1 VCLLTLVP
9 SAVSGRRK
17 LVLLPG
23 EVARSVRGD
32 DCLEAAAEQLIRYW
46 QRIPANHDFPPPGP
60 GRALHPEERANKR
73 TAHTDLWDHTHFCPD
88 CLVSC
93 VTNLPRHAVR
103 GRPGAAR
110 SGPDASTRQR
120 DSPGGSTAP
129 ALSSR
134 PVRCPA
140 DAPDSPRPQCSR
152 PFKTMPKH
160 HLGGKL

>member
-1 VCLLTLVP
+1 VHCTPKSGLTKGQHTHGSLG
-9 SAVSGRRK
+9 SYA
-17 LVLLPG
+17 LLPG
-23 EVARSVRGD
+23 LSGELCNKSATTRRAR
-32 DCLEAAAEQLIRYW
+32 
-46 QRIPANHDFPPPGP
+46 P
-60 GRALHPEERANKR
+60 
-73 TAHTDLWDHTHFCPD
+73 
-88 CLVSC
+88 
-93 VTNLPRHAVR
+93 
-103 GRPGAAR
+103 AR

-152 PFKTMPKH
+152 PFKPMPKH